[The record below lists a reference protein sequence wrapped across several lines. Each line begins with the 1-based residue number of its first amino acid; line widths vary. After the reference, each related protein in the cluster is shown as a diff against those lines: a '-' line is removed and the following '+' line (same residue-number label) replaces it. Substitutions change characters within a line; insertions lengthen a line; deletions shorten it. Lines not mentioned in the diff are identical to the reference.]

1 MSRAL
6 VRWLHRQA
14 ALLGPADSARFHPGG
29 GPNAQFVSSLA
40 ETGARQ
46 VNADHYEVS
55 LHRRRLG
62 KSLLLWL
69 LGAGCAWV
77 VIESA
82 KAISTF

>member
-1 MSRAL
+1 MAHGFL
-6 VRWLHRQA
+6 RWLHRQA
-14 ALLGPADSARFHPGG
+14 ALLGPADSARLRPGG
-29 GPNAQFVSSLA
+29 GPNTQFANYLA
-40 ETGARQ
+40 DSGARQ
-46 VNADHYEVS
+46 VNADHYEAS

-62 KSLLLWL
+62 RGLLLWL